1 VDNEA
6 TAANDAPNA
15 EVGLRASFQ
24 SSYLRRYMILAAVCL
39 GMSAWFAYDGFIGY
53 PAKLERS
60 EAFAQLGD
68 LPGRQLE
75 DRWTEIA
82 EENGWSKRRPEKS
95 PEEIEGDIREQYF
108 WSALTLLLG
117 IPALY
122 FLVRS
127 RGSWVERTGDGI
139 ATSWGQAFKFAD
151 VTNLNKRRW
160 ERKGIAVA
168 AYTDAGEGKTFTFD
182 DFKFEREPLGK
193 MLRDLES
200 HLADEQITGGLSEVA
215 ADARRAEEKAVEEE
229 AAQESKED

>member
-1 VDNEA
+1 
-6 TAANDAPNA
+6 
-15 EVGLRASFQ
+15 
-24 SSYLRRYMILAAVCL
+24 MILAAVCL